1 MTDGP
6 APRPPARTWEVHD
19 LLGVPET
26 DGPLALAALVRASHG
41 VDLDPEAT
49 RVEVVDY
56 AYGSPATGGLLRVK
70 GSSTSGEP
78 WSLFAKVLQHVR
90 HWPVLQL
97 LPPAAREDFLAF
109 FPWRIELD
117 LWDDAVT
124 ATLPEGLRPPA
135 LHRLVELPDDRAV
148 LWMEDVAEAATPWDL
163 ERFARAARL
172 LGRWN
177 ARSAAPEVLAACPLP
192 PGYALRKYAEE
203 SVPARGLAPLADDG
217 LWQHPWLVEHADLRV
232 RLAELGARIPVW
244 LDRLDTL
251 PQAMPHGDASP
262 QNLLVPADDPGSF
275 VVIDISFRSPH
286 ALGFDLGQLVVGLVH
301 AGELPASAL
310 PEVTAAVEP
319 AYVAGLADEGV
330 TGVDDV
336 VHEAFTTSTM
346 LRSGFDGFLWDLL
359 GPADPATRHAFDE
372 RIALSRFLTGRLP

>member
-1 MTDGP
+1 M
-6 APRPPARTWEVHD
+6 HD
-19 LLGVPET
+19 LLAVPEAE
-26 DGPLALAALVRASHG
+26 GAAALAALVRLAHD
-41 VDLDPEAT
+41 VDADPDAT
-49 RVEVVDY
+49 VVEVVDY
-56 AYGSPATGGLLRVK
+56 AYGSPATGGLLRIR
-70 GSSTSGEP
+70 GRSTSGGD

-90 HWPVLQL
+90 HWPVLPF

-109 FPWRIELD
+109 FPWRLELD

-124 ATLPEGLRPPA
+124 ATLPEGLRPPT
-135 LHRLVELPDDRAV
+135 LHHLVELPDDRAV
-148 LWMEDVAEAATPWDL
+148 LWMEDVAEAGTPWDL

-177 ARSAAPEVLAACPLP
+177 ARSTSPEVLAACPLP

-203 SVPARGLAPLADDG
+203 SVPARGLGPLADDA
-217 LWQHPWLVEHADLRV
+217 LWQHPWLAAHADLRA
-232 RLAELGARIPVW
+232 RLRELGARIPAW

-262 QNLLVPADDPGSF
+262 QNLLVPADRPDCF

-301 AGELPASAL
+301 AGLMPASDLPA
-310 PEVTAAVEP
+310 VTDAVAP
-319 AYVAGLADEGV
+319 AYLAGLADEGV
-330 TGVDDV
+330 VGVDAQ
-336 VHEAFTTSTM
+336 VHEAFATTTM
-346 LRSGFDGFLWDLL
+346 LRSGFDGLLWDLL

-372 RIALSRFLTGRLP
+372 RLALSRFLASRVP